1 MRAKII
7 AMLILACALAPLAF
21 AAEIDFFWDPSC
33 PFCDQQKEWLVEIQQ
48 EYDVTIRSYTVRNQE
63 NRDRLL
69 LLMDEHEVPER
80 DRGRVPMT
88 FISGEYFIGFSPGIA
103 QDMEALLQGNERPAR
118 EGNFIDVPLL
128 GEINLAAYSLPV
140 LAIVLGFV
148 DGFNVCSIGAL
159 IFILSIVIGLGSRS
173 RIIIVGSVFILAVVA
188 AYWVLIFLWYQFFTV
203 LQQYFTFVNL
213 LVALIALGGGV
224 YYFIQ
229 FLRFR
234 KYGPTCDTSGGSILQ
249 KARKGVRDI
258 VQNPASTLG
267 LIGAVFGFAVL
278 VTLIEF
284 PCSAGIPAAFTGVL
298 ALAELPTLTYL
309 WYITLYTIF
318 YMLVE
323 LVVFITA
330 VVSSKLWLA
339 NEKFVTWSTFVGSMV
354 LLGLGIYYLLMVDLI
369 DIVLRVVAVLYYYL
383 LFFM

>member
-1 MRAKII
+1 MRTRLFTL
-7 AMLILACALAPLAF
+7 LILLLVGLPVAL
-21 AAEIDFFWDPSC
+21 AAEIDFFWAPGC
-33 PFCDQQKEWLVEIQQ
+33 PFCDAQKEWLVDIQE
-48 EYDVTIRSYTVRNQE
+48 EYDVTIRSYTVRNQQ
-63 NRDRLL
+63 NTDRLVR
-69 LLMDEHEVPER
+69 LMDDHNVPER
-80 DRGRVPMT
+80 DRGRVPIT
-88 FISGEYFIGFSPGIA
+88 FIQGEYFIGFSDGIA
-103 QDMEALLQGNERPAR
+103 ADMEALLAGSERPPR

-203 LQQYFTFVNL
+203 LQQYFTYLNV
-213 LVALIALGGGV
+213 LVGLIALGGGI
-224 YYFIQ
+224 YYFRQ

-234 KYGPTCDTSGGSILQ
+234 KYGPTCDVSGGSLIQ
-249 KARKGVRDI
+249 KARKGVREI
-258 VQNPASTLG
+258 VQNPKSSLG

-298 ALAELPTLTYL
+298 ALADLPTLTYL

-323 LVVFITA
+323 LIVFITA

-339 NEKFVTWSTFVGSMV
+339 NEKFVTWSTFVGAMV
-354 LLGLGIYYLLMVDLI
+354 LLGLGIYYLLMLV
-369 DIVLRVVAVLYYYL
+369 
-383 LFFM
+383 